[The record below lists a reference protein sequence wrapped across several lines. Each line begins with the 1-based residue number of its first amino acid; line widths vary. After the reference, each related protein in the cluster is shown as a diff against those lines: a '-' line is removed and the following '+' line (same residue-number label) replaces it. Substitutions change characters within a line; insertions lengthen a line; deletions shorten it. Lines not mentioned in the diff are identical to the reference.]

1 MDIHALTPDAALASL
16 LTSGDGLSAR
26 EAASRLSEYGPNEI
40 RHVKKTSLYL
50 KFLAQFVH
58 FLALLLWVAAGL
70 CMLSEALHPGEGMLR
85 LGIAIVAV
93 IFINAV
99 FTFVQE
105 YRAERAVELLRRLMP
120 SQVRVVRAG
129 ATAVVRSEEVVPGD
143 MVLLAE
149 GDRVPADAR
158 LIESSG
164 LMVNHAPLTG
174 ESEPLPRAREAST
187 AERMDSPNLVFAG
200 TLVVRGAGRAAVY
213 ATGMSTEF
221 GKVAHLTGTVE
232 SGPSPLEREIT
243 RVTRVVTA
251 IAVSLGIM
259 FFTLGFVIGKGFWH
273 NFLFAV
279 GIIIANV
286 PEGLLP
292 TVTLSLA
299 MGSQRMAKKN
309 ALIKNLASVETLGSV
324 SVICTDKTGTL
335 TRGEME
341 VRSVW
346 TTDGYDGTGPI
357 TPGARRMMDAALLC
371 NNAACEQGV
380 YSGDPTEAAMLRAAA
395 GKSENAAAARIREI
409 PFDSD
414 RKRMTTVNII
424 AGRPVVLTK
433 GAPEVVLS
441 VCTAAL
447 TRDGMTP
454 LTGEL
459 AETVTRTCGRLM
471 AGGYRVIAFASR
483 VLAPGEDPAS
493 MSGPGLES
501 VLVFAGLMGLE
512 DPPRPEV
519 AGAVSKCRGAGIR
532 VFMTTGDASGTALA
546 IGRQTGI
553 AGPDA
558 KAVEGPSLSLMSD
571 TELAGLLSS
580 REVIFSRMTPRHKLR
595 VVSVL
600 MDMGERVAVTG
611 DGVND
616 APALKRADIGIAM
629 GVSGTDV
636 AREAADMVLMDDN
649 FASIVN
655 AVEEGRAVFDN
666 IRKFVSYIF
675 ASNIPEIVPYIAYVI
690 FSIPLPLTIMQI
702 LAVDLGTDMFP
713 ALALGAE
720 RPSRGTMDRPPRGR
734 DERLLNPGVLARAY
748 LFLGPIEAAAG
759 LFGFFYVL
767 YGGGWAYGE
776 PLASSGVLYIQA
788 TSACLAA
795 IIVTQVANVFACRSA
810 TESVFALGVFSNRLI
825 LYGLTAEL
833 AVTALVF
840 YTGFGN
846 VVFGTAPLD
855 AAGWLVLVP
864 FGVGLL
870 AAEEARKYFMGH
882 VRAI

>member
-1 MDIHALTPDAALASL
+1 
-16 LTSGDGLSAR
+16 
-26 EAASRLSEYGPNEI
+26 
-40 RHVKKTSLYL
+40 
-50 KFLAQFVH
+50 
-58 FLALLLWVAAGL
+58 
-70 CMLSEALHPGEGMLR
+70 
-85 LGIAIVAV
+85 
-93 IFINAV
+93 
-99 FTFVQE
+99 
-105 YRAERAVELLRRLMP
+105 
-120 SQVRVVRAG
+120 
-129 ATAVVRSEEVVPGD
+129 
-143 MVLLAE
+143 
-149 GDRVPADAR
+149 
-158 LIESSG
+158 
-164 LMVNHAPLTG
+164 
-174 ESEPLPRAREAST
+174 
-187 AERMDSPNLVFAG
+187 
-200 TLVVRGAGRAAVY
+200 
-213 ATGMSTEF
+213 
-221 GKVAHLTGTVE
+221 
-232 SGPSPLEREIT
+232 
-243 RVTRVVTA
+243 
-251 IAVSLGIM
+251 
-259 FFTLGFVIGKGFWH
+259 
-273 NFLFAV
+273 
-279 GIIIANV
+279 
-286 PEGLLP
+286 
-292 TVTLSLA
+292 
-299 MGSQRMAKKN
+299 
-309 ALIKNLASVETLGSV
+309 
-324 SVICTDKTGTL
+324 
-335 TRGEME
+335 
-341 VRSVW
+341 
-346 TTDGYDGTGPI
+346 
-357 TPGARRMMDAALLC
+357 
-371 NNAACEQGV
+371 
-380 YSGDPTEAAMLRAAA
+380 
-395 GKSENAAAARIREI
+395 
-409 PFDSD
+409 
-414 RKRMTTVNII
+414 
-424 AGRPVVLTK
+424 
-433 GAPEVVLS
+433 
-441 VCTAAL
+441 
-447 TRDGMTP
+447 MTP

-720 RPSRGTMDRPPRGR
+720 RPSRGTMDRPPRSP

-776 PLASSGVLYIQA
+776 PLATSGVLYIQA

-825 LYGLTAEL
+825 LYGLTAEV